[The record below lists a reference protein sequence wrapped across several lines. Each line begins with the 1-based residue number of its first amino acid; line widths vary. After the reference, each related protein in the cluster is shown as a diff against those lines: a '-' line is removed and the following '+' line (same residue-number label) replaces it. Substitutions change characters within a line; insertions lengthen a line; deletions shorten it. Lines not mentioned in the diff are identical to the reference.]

1 MTPILGA
8 SFAAGI
14 TQFAVCARDATLVE
28 LCLFDGDRET
38 RIPMQRQG
46 DIHVADCR
54 VQPGQRY
61 GYRAHGSWAPEDGLM
76 FDPAKLL
83 VDPYATSLDRRFQ
96 YDFRLATRGVDTAD
110 LVPKA
115 IVACPVETNTQP
127 PPIFS
132 PGGLIY
138 ELNVRGFTMRHPD
151 IPPEL
156 RGTIGALMHP
166 VVIAHL
172 QKLHVNA
179 IELMPIVAW
188 IDERHLLPLG
198 LRNAWG
204 YNPVVPMALDPG
216 LAPGGIAELKDT
228 VATLRGAGIGVILD
242 LVLNHTGESDLAGP
256 TVSFRGLDNRCYAC
270 GTDGALI
277 NDAGTGNI
285 LDGSDPVVRTLIL
298 DTLRHFARLGVDG
311 FRFDLAPIIA
321 RAPDFDPNAPIFDSI
336 AWDPILRDRIL
347 IAEPWDV
354 GPGGYQLGHFPN
366 GWLEWNDRFR
376 DDVRGFWRGDRG
388 KTGVLATRLTGSSDI
403 FSGERTRS
411 VNFLAS
417 HDGFTLADT
426 VSYTQKH
433 NETNGESNRDGQ
445 QENFSWNNGA
455 EGHSDSPEILQR
467 RKTDLRA
474 LLATLFASRGT
485 ILLTAGDEF
494 GRTQQGNNNAYAQD
508 NEVTWLNWGTRDREL
523 EAFVQG
529 WAAQRAAI
537 PAVSETRFL
546 ATGDWYDLAG
556 HPMTAEKWNSADVEG
571 FEVQIPT
578 TDKEFLAIRLDR
590 QARWCAL
597 RFGGDH
603 QPDRVIT
610 TDVASL

>member
-1 MTPILGA
+1 MMPILGA
-8 SFAAGI
+8 SFAAGS
-14 TQFAVCARDATLVE
+14 TQFAVRARDATLVE
-28 LCLFDGDRET
+28 LGLFDGNRET
-38 RIPMQRQG
+38 RIPMRRQG
-46 DIHVADCR
+46 DIHIANCT

-61 GYRAHGSWAPEDGLM
+61 GYRAHGSWAPENGLL

-83 VDPYATSLDRRFQ
+83 VDPYATCLDRRFQ
-96 YDFRLATRGVDTAD
+96 YDSRLATRGADTAD

-115 IVACPVETNTQP
+115 IVAPPMDANIQH

-166 VVIAHL
+166 AVIAHL

-216 LAPGGIAELKDT
+216 LAPGGMDELKDT
-228 VATLRGAGIGVILD
+228 VATLRQAGIGVILD

-256 TVSFRGLDNRCYAC
+256 TVSFRGLDNRCYAR
-270 GTDGALI
+270 GPDGALI

-285 LDGSDPVVRTLIL
+285 LDASDAVVRTLML

-321 RAPDFDPNAPIFDSI
+321 RGPDFDSHAPIFDLI
-336 AWDPILRDRIL
+336 AQDPILQDRIL

-354 GPGGYQLGHFPN
+354 GPGGYQLGRFPN
-366 GWLEWNDRFR
+366 RWLEWNDRFR
-376 DDVRGFWRGDRG
+376 DDVRSFWRGDQG
-388 KTGVLATRLTGSSDI
+388 KTGAIATRLTGSSDI
-403 FSGERTRS
+403 FAGEKTRS

-426 VSYTQKH
+426 VSYAQKH
-433 NETNGESNRDGQ
+433 NEANGESNRDGQ
-445 QENFSWNNGA
+445 QENLSWNNGV
-455 EGHSDSPEILQR
+455 EGPSDSPEILQR
-467 RKTDLRA
+467 RKEDLRA

-485 ILLTAGDEF
+485 IMLTAGDEF

-508 NEVTWLNWGTRDREL
+508 NEVTWLDWKDRDSEL
-523 EAFVQG
+523 ESFVKG
-529 WAAQRAAI
+529 WAALRAAS
-537 PAVSETRFL
+537 PTLSDFRFL
-546 ATGDWYDLAG
+546 AQADWYDLASN
-556 HPMTAEKWNSADVEG
+556 PMTDEKWNGTEADG
-571 FEVQIPT
+571 FEVQIPIR
-578 TDKEFLAIRLDR
+578 DEEFLAIRLDR
-590 QARWCAL
+590 RARSCTLSFAKKL
-597 RFGGDH
+597 R
-603 QPDRVIT
+603 PE
-610 TDVASL
+610 